1 VKIGQIYFKLKKVMA
16 KKKFTFVAERV
27 LVTAWTYSVL
37 AEDADEALE
46 MIENCPD
53 GMCDDIYHHDDEKC
67 YDDTIEFNLDD
78 EEELDEED
86 IKKLEQRYKYV
97 PWDGN

>member
-1 VKIGQIYFKLKKVMA
+1 MA

-53 GMCDDIYHHDDEKC
+53 GMCDDIYHHDDENC
-67 YDDTIEFNLDD
+67 YDDTIEYNLH
-78 EEELDEED
+78 DEED
-86 IKKLEQRYKYV
+86 LSEEEIEKLEKKYKYV
-97 PWDGN
+97 PWCN

>member
-53 GMCDDIYHHDDEKC
+53 GMCDDIYHHDDENC
-67 YDDTIEFNLDD
+67 YDDTIEYNLH
-78 EEELDEED
+78 DEED
-86 IKKLEQRYKYV
+86 LSEEEIEKLEKKYKYV
-97 PWDGN
+97 PWGN